1 MTSLDRVQTALS
13 GSPPDRVPVGPFVGS
28 AAAPLAGASLRDYY
42 TDGAVIA
49 RAQHALWQAVGHDIL
64 VTAADTYYIAE
75 AFGLKTTHHE
85 HALPTVDEPLLPSL
99 EAADRL
105 RQPDPETDGRMPV
118 YLRALEELRDRT
130 DGQVALRG
138 TGTGPFS
145 LAAYLL
151 GEQAFL
157 TLLAD
162 LDCGER
168 GEEDRLRLHRLL
180 DLMAGTTAVFLRA
193 QIDRGA
199 HLAYLGDSLA
209 SCEMISPAMYR
220 EYALPYHQKVFAS
233 AKAHAAAA
241 GSKVFTLL
249 HICGANQPALAA
261 FAETGA
267 DLLEIDHK
275 VPLAEARRL
284 AGPAVSLIGNLDPV
298 QTLLLGTPED
308 VFVKSQEAIREARG
322 AEGRLILGSGCFV
335 PPGTPLENLRQ
346 MVAAAEELNHETS
359 RKVAC

>member
-1 MTSLDRVQTALS
+1 MTSLERVRVALS
-13 GSPPDRVPVGPFVGS
+13 GTPPDRVPVGPFVGA
-28 AAAPLAGASLRDYY
+28 AAAPLVGASLRDYY

-85 HALPTVDEPLLPSL
+85 HALPTVDKPLLTTL
-99 EAADRL
+99 EEVDAL
-105 RQPDPETDGRMPV
+105 RRPNPETDGRMPV
-118 YLRALEELRDRT
+118 YLKALEELRVLT
-130 DGQVALRG
+130 GSQVALRG

-180 DLMAGTTAVFLRA
+180 DLMADTTAAFLRA
-193 QIDRGA
+193 QIDRGV

-209 SCEMISPAMYR
+209 SAEMISPTMYR
-220 EYALPYHQKVFAS
+220 AYALPYHQKVFAS

-241 GSKVFTLL
+241 GRTVFTLL
-249 HICGANQPALAA
+249 HICGANQASLAA

-275 VPLAEARRL
+275 VPLAEARQL

-298 QTLLLGTPED
+298 QTLLLGTTER
-308 VFVKSQEAIREARG
+308 VFVESGRAIREACV
-322 AEGRLILGSGCFV
+322 ADGRFILGSGCFV

-346 MVAAAEELNHETS
+346 MVAAAESLNHETHKDS
-359 RKVAC
+359 C

>member
-1 MTSLDRVQTALS
+1 MTSLERVQAALS
-13 GSPPDRVPVGPFVGS
+13 GTQPDRVPVGPFVGA
-28 AAAPLAGASLRDYY
+28 AAAPLVNASLRDYY
-42 TDGAVIA
+42 TDGSVIA

-85 HALPTVDEPLLPSL
+85 HALPTVDEPLLTTL
-99 EAADRL
+99 EEADAL
-105 RQPDPETDGRMPV
+105 HLPDPETGGRMPV
-118 YLRALEELRDRT
+118 YLRALEELRDRS

-180 DLMAGTTAVFLRA
+180 DLMADTTAAFLRA
-193 QIDRGA
+193 QIDRGV

-209 SCEMISPAMYR
+209 SAEVISPAMYR
-220 EYALPYHQKVFAS
+220 AYALPYHQKVFAS

-241 GSKVFTLL
+241 GRTVFTLL
-249 HICGANQPALAA
+249 HICGANQPSLAA

-275 VPLAEARRL
+275 VPLSEARRL
-284 AGPAVSLIGNLDPV
+284 AGLGVSLIGNLDPV
-298 QTLLLGTPED
+298 QTLLLGTPEA
-308 VFVKSQEAIREARG
+308 VFVRSKEAICATRG
-322 AEGRLILGSGCFV
+322 AEGRFILGSGCFV

-346 MVAAAEELNHETS
+346 MVAAAESPNHEMHKDS
-359 RKVAC
+359 C